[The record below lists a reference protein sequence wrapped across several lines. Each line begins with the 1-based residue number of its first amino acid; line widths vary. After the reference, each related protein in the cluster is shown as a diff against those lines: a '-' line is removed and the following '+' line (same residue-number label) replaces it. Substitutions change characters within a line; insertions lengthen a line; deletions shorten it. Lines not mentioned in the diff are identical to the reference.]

1 MRALSRASGLRVAL
15 RSAGSGDCWSRGP
28 LRAMTVAVTLLIGL
42 LFGQPTPA
50 HAQPT
55 PNPEQKLVMV
65 AKPSVVRVFGV
76 YLAKFRFNDE
86 DWEEAIGGT
95 GSGFFITADGY
106 IATNAH
112 VVQNISEGE
121 DKAKTELVR
130 ALSKEIYAKFGAEL
144 DAMSRADRTR
154 ILDGIKLVSI
164 KKLAY
169 VVLPNGDKLDY
180 EIKAYG
186 EPGKGRDAAIIK
198 VKTERAPILPIGDSN
213 KSQVADRIVVLGY
226 PGVAD
231 FRGLLDEKSQ
241 LEASVTDGSIAA
253 LKHAASGEPILQIS
267 APITHGNS
275 GGPAI
280 NEAGDVIGLA
290 TFGNE
295 GEVQGFNF
303 LVASSTLLDYVRQ
316 IKLEPKLSETNVLW
330 KAGLDLYWNQQYT
343 PAIAKFEQV
352 AKAFPAHSEAA
363 NVIAMARGF
372 QKEGKERK
380 PATDNNGAIVGGVV
394 GGLAL
399 LGVGVWMMRR
409 KVPGRGTAMAG
420 HAVGAYPAMPGHAQG
435 HALGWGNAPSP
446 GGVAAPGV
454 VPPGFAPGGPR
465 SQFAPPGAMQAPPAG
480 YPPGWQPP
488 AVHGG
493 PGAPIAKTMA
503 IGAPMQHAPVAATA
517 FGGMAIG
524 NVTCVRGLLNGQ
536 RFALTAQGLL
546 IGRQPGVAQI
556 VVNDG
561 RASGK
566 HVWIGLE
573 HGKVV
578 CVDQGTTNGTFVNDV
593 SRGRISKMELRDGD
607 VVIVAEPD
615 VLSLQIKFS

>member
-1 MRALSRASGLRVAL
+1 MSHRVEQRSWYALLL
-15 RSAGSGDCWSRGP
+15 LC
-28 LRAMTVAVTLLIGL
+28 AVLLIHVR
-42 LFGQPTPA
+42 A
-50 HAQPT
+50 AAAQPT
-55 PNPEQKLVMV
+55 PNAEQKLVMV

-76 YLAKFRFNDE
+76 YLATFRFNDE

-121 DKAKTELVR
+121 EKAKAALIRE
-130 ALSKEIYAKFGAEL
+130 LSKEIYAKFGDEL
-144 DAMSRADRTR
+144 DRMTATQRAD
-154 ILDGIKLVSI
+154 ILDTIKLTSI
-164 KKLAY
+164 KKLSY

-198 VKTERAPILPIGDSN
+198 VNTANAPILLVGDSN

-241 LEASVTDGSIAA
+241 LEASVTEGSIAA
-253 LKHAASGEPILQIS
+253 LKRAASGEPILQIS

-280 NEAGDVIGLA
+280 NEQGEVIGLA

-303 LVASSTLLDYVRQ
+303 LVASATLLDYVKQ
-316 IKLEPKLSETNVLW
+316 IKLDPKPSATNTLW
-330 KAGLDLYWNQQYT
+330 KAGLDLYWDRQYSL
-343 PAIAKFEQV
+343 AIAKFEQV
-352 AKAFPAHSEAA
+352 SKQFPAHSEAA

-372 QKEGKERK
+372 QKDGKERK
-380 PATDNNGAIVGGVV
+380 VEKSNNGAIVGGVL
-394 GGLAL
+394 GGLAFFAVL
-399 LGVGVWMMRR
+399 VWLMRR
-409 KVPGRGTAMAG
+409 KSHAG
-420 HAVGAYPAMPGHAQG
+420 AKPAVA
-435 HALGWGNAPSP
+435 
-446 GGVAAPGV
+446 AAPGGPNAGWQAGV
-454 VPPGFAPGGPR
+454 PAPMPPAMPPGFAPGTPPR
-465 SQFAPPGAMQAPPAG
+465 SPYAPPPGGAPPA
-480 YPPGWQPP
+480 WQQPSGP
-488 AVHGG
+488 T
-493 PGAPIAKTMA
+493 PGAPQVPIAKTVA
-503 IGAPMQHAPVAATA
+503 INGPMQHAPVAATA
-517 FGGMAIG
+517 FGAMAIG
-524 NVTCVRGLLNGQ
+524 NITCVRGLLQGQ
-536 RFALTAQGLL
+536 RFALTPQGLL

-573 HGKVV
+573 NGKIV
-578 CVDQGTTNGTFVNDV
+578 CVDQGTTNGTFVNDINH
-593 SRGRISKMELRDGD
+593 GRISKVELRDGD

-615 VLSLQIKFS
+615 VLSLQLKFS